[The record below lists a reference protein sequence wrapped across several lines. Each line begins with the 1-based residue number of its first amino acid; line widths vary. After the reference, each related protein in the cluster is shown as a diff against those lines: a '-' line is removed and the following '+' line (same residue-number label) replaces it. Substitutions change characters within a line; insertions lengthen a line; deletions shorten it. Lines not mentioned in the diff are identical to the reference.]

1 MRARLCAL
9 TLASLLVSGAAFA
22 QGTSQGTGQGRQM
35 PGPMMGPMM
44 GQGTGP
50 GMMGQMGPG
59 TMTMMPCYYAST
71 GQGTGMMMCPMMGS
85 GMTGSG
91 MMGPMMGQGMMGP
104 GMGMTGPGMMG
115 SMSGAPG
122 EAQLSKDDVKANVER
137 WLAMQGNPRL
147 KVGDVTEQSDTVTAD
162 IVTID
167 NSLVQRLAVD
177 RRTGMMRPVQ

>member
-1 MRARLCAL
+1 
-9 TLASLLVSGAAFA
+9 
-22 QGTSQGTGQGRQM
+22 
-35 PGPMMGPMM
+35 MMGPMM
-44 GQGTGP
+44 GQGMMGP

-59 TMTMMPCYYAST
+59 MMTMMPCYYAST

-91 MMGPMMGQGMMGP
+91 MMGPGMMGQGMMGP
-104 GMGMTGPGMMG
+104 GMMGPGMGTMGPGMMG
-115 SMSGAPG
+115 SMSGAPS

-177 RRTGMMRPVQ
+177 RRTGVMRQVQ